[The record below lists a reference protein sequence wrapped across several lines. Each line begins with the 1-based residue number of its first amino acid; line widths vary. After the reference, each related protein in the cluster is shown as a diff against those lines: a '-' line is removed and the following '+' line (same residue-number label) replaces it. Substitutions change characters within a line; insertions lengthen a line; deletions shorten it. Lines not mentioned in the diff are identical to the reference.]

1 MVKVQVLGATNC
13 KDTRQSLDHLRSLGV
28 EHEFIDIDRERAAE
42 QRLKQWNGGERKTPT
57 LVFSD
62 NIQSLSVPS
71 NSELDVWLDRVGLLS
86 SELGDGSSG
95 VPPAGKQRNKAS
107 ASRKQLGFSETLSG
121 PFDEII
127 ERTKEALKAEGFG
140 VLSEIAIH
148 KALRDK
154 LGIDVPRQVIL
165 GACNP
170 QLAYKAMQ
178 IEPDVSLFLP
188 CNVVVREFD
197 GGVKVLAV
205 DAEQMLASVDRPE
218 LQSVAQEAN
227 ARLKKVIGALSQKRA
242 A

>member
-28 EHEFIDIDRERAAE
+28 EHEFIDIDRDRAAE

-57 LVFSD
+57 LIFSD
-62 NIQSLSVPS
+62 NMQPLSVPS
-71 NSELDVWLDRVGLLS
+71 NSELDVWLDRIGLLS
-86 SELGDGSSG
+86 SDGSSG

-107 ASRKQLGFSETLSG
+107 ARKQLGFSETLSG

-197 GGVKVLAV
+197 GGVRVLAV

-218 LQSVAQEAN
+218 LLPVAQEAN
-227 ARLKKVIGALSQKRA
+227 ARLKKAIGALSQIRA